1 MVKRYAVIR
10 KLPFVE
16 ALGCC
21 TVICSDKTGVLILP
35 CIYPLMPFVVAGTL
49 TTNQMLLTTRYSLL
63 TTHYSLY
70 IAGTLTTNQMTVVAM
85 AYPGKGAGKLK
96 EHEVEGTSYDPKGV
110 VKGLKLSTGVL
121 DLAKA
126 RLIPPLPA
134 P

>member
-21 TVICSDKTGVLILP
+21 TVICSDKTGALIPP
-35 CIYPLMPFVVAGTL
+35 CIYPLMPFVV
-49 TTNQMLLTTRYSLL
+49 
-63 TTHYSLY
+63 
-70 IAGTLTTNQMTVVAM
+70 AGTLTTNQMTVVAM
-85 AYPGKGAGKLK
+85 AYPGKGAGKLE

-126 RLIPPLPA
+126 RLIPPPPA